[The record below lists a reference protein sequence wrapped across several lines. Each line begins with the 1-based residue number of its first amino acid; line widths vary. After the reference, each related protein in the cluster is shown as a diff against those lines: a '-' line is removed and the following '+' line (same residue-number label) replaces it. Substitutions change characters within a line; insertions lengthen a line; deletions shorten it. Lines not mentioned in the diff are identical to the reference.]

1 MERLAGDKNRKFFC
15 AEKYPTDDA
24 TKSDWENHL
33 AAIVAPLD
41 KKYFK
46 ELAVRKLKALNM
58 EVNTANLDR
67 LKIRRNLHISALGNF
82 EQTVKTI
89 ENKAPDAAQVTSIS
103 CDVLFVYYHTH
114 FFTSRPI

>member
-1 MERLAGDKNRKFFC
+1 MRGKLKIVFKAMERLAGDENSKFFF

-24 TKSDWENHL
+24 TKSEWQNHL

-41 KKYFK
+41 KTYFK

-58 EVNTANLDR
+58 EVNTANFDH

-82 EQTVKTI
+82 EQTIKTL
-89 ENKAPDAAQVTSIS
+89 ENNQAKAANDAAQVTSIS
-103 CDVLFVYYHTH
+103 
-114 FFTSRPI
+114 